1 MAEVTLREYYGQ
13 SVIYYA
19 PNAAF
24 TGVDTLTYRIT
35 DGRSLAEGTVFIGQE
50 GPVLLLGDFDKNGRV
65 EFADFFMFSDRFGA
79 RLGDDL
85 YDGLYDLDSDGEVGF
100 GDFFLFADSFGKE
113 VDE

>member
-1 MAEVTLREYYGQ
+1 MIEVLADRAELV
-13 SVIYYA
+13 
-19 PNAAF
+19 AAEPLIHDPIA
-24 TGVDTLTYRIT
+24 V
-35 DGRSLAEGTVFIGQE
+35 
-50 GPVLLLGDFDKNGRV
+50 DFDENGRV